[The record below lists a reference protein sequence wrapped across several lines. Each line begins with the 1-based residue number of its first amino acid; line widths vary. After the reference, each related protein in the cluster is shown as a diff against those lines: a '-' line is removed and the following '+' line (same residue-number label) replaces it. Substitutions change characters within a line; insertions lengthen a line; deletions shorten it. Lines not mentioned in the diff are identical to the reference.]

1 MNNSSNFLAQTL
13 KSDDRLIRIQLASLY
28 WCFNFCKNAGSLTG
42 TPATTRVAL
51 RGAFCLSLGSQ
62 EAGLCR
68 HDVLNRI
75 FLLVLQE
82 DLVVLMA

>member
-1 MNNSSNFLAQTL
+1 MIVCFKAHSSDKEVQ
-13 KSDDRLIRIQLASLY
+13 LIRIQLASLY
-28 WCFNFCKNAGSLTG
+28 WCFKFCKNAGSLTG

-51 RGAFCLSLGSQ
+51 RGAFCLSLGPQ

-68 HDVLNRI
+68 HDVLEI
-75 FLLVLQE
+75 ASFLLVLQE